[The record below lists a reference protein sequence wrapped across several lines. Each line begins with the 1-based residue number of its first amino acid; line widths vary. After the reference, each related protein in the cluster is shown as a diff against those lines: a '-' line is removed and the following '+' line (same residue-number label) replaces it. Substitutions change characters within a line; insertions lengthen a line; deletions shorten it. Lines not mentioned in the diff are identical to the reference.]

1 MCSLLS
7 LRSLA
12 LNETIPS
19 AISASLPTRQW
30 RSVTWLLFCAELIL
44 RRAASALGYSAL
56 KAEQEQA
63 ITHFVNRNDV
73 LVSLPT
79 GCGKSLC
86 FALLPRVFYI
96 LRDEHGK
103 AIVTVISPLT
113 SIIANQVTSFRTKG
127 VTAAYAGDEKKAI
140 KTGKYQLVFISP
152 ESLFCTL
159 EWRRVLCTK
168 VYRTNLVGVVVDE
181 AHCIKKW

>member
-1 MCSLLS
+1 MAE
-7 LRSLA
+7 RDLA
-12 LNETIPS
+12 S
-19 AISASLPTRQW
+19 
-30 RSVTWLLFCAELIL
+30 IL

-63 ITHFVNRNDV
+63 ITHFVNGNDV

-79 GCGKSLC
+79 GYGKSLC
-86 FALLPRVFYI
+86 FALLPRVFDI

-103 AIVTVISPLT
+103 AIVLVISPLT

-127 VTAAYAGDEKKAI
+127 VTAAYAGDEDVAIKKAI

-159 EWRRVLCTK
+159 EWRRFLCTK
-168 VYRTNLVGVVVDE
+168 AYRTNLVGVVVDE

>member
-1 MCSLLS
+1 MAQQKIFFSGYFIRRIS
-7 LRSLA
+7 G
-12 LNETIPS
+12 TIKRFWCIRYGKNIEIKIRDCPG
-19 AISASLPTRQW
+19 AFGTDGG
-30 RSVTWLLFCAELIL
+30 
-44 RRAASALGYSAL
+44 SAL
-56 KAEQEQA
+56 
-63 ITHFVNRNDV
+63 

-79 GCGKSLC
+79 GYGKSLC
-86 FALLPRVFYI
+86 FALLPRVFDI

-103 AIVTVISPLT
+103 AIVLVISPLT

-127 VTAAYAGDEKKAI
+127 VTAAYAGDEDVAIKKAI
-140 KTGKYQLVFISP
+140 KMGKYQLVFISP